1 MLRTMSYL
9 DVFGEEKEE
18 EEEEE
23 KFLDLIETAIVLR
36 FCFLEKATVNQ
47 MTVCWN

>member
-1 MLRTMSYL
+1 MLRRRI
-9 DVFGEEKEE
+9 FGEKEEKE

-36 FCFLEKATVNQ
+36 FCFFKKATL
-47 MTVCWN
+47 